1 MRHALG
7 VVERLQNQLYSVRAE
22 KDRFEQRYADT
33 NMLYICV
40 NIIFIVTHLNHFAI
54 PRRSTR

>member
-1 MRHALG
+1 

-33 NMLYICV
+33 YD
-40 NIIFIVTHLNHFAI
+40 
-54 PRRSTR
+54 P